1 MKKLIMTVG
10 LPRSGKSTWAKKQNL
25 PIVNPDSIR
34 LAIHG
39 QPFISEAESLVWTI
53 AKYMVKSLFI
63 TGHNKVILDATNLTE
78 SRRQEWEDDMWE
90 IKYKYFNT
98 SPEECKRR
106 ALNTDKAYLLPVIDR
121 MIESAELEG
130 IK

>member
-25 PIVNPDSIR
+25 PIVNPDAIR
-34 LAIHG
+34 LSVHG
-39 QPFISEAESLVWTI
+39 QPFLKEAESLVWTI
-53 AKYMVKSLFI
+53 AKYMTKSLFLA
-63 TGHNKVILDATNLTE
+63 GHERIILDATNLTKK
-78 SRRQEWEDDMWE
+78 RRKEWEDDMWE
-90 IKYKYFNT
+90 IEYKYFNT

-130 IK
+130 IE